1 MKRLA
6 LFLVAGALWAQN
18 IGVGVRGGVPLVD
31 AFDAA
36 SGLLRSYRNVPK
48 NYIIGP
54 TFEVRLPFRLGIE
67 IDALYRKLEYETQGE
82 RASFRTT
89 AGQWEFPLLLKYR
102 FTGGRAAPFIA
113 AGGSWNKITGPTQ
126 FLVGAA
132 TSGRPIELLNESSA
146 GFVLGGG
153 VDIKIPVLRI
163 QPELRYTRRGSANFK
178 DPLGDLLKSNL
189 NQVDLL
195 IGVTF

>member
-1 MKRLA
+1 MKQLA
-6 LFLVAGALWAQN
+6 LFLVAGAMWAQN

-36 SGLLRSYRNVPK
+36 SGFLRSYRNVPK
-48 NYIIGP
+48 HFIVGP
-54 TFEVRLPFRLGIE
+54 TFEVRLPFRLGIQF
-67 IDALYRKLEYETQGE
+67 DALYRKLEYEGQGE
-82 RASFRTT
+82 RAALRTT
-89 AGQWEFPLLLKYR
+89 ASQWEFPLMLKYR
-102 FTGGRAAPFIA
+102 FTGGRTAPFVA

-126 FLVGAA
+126 FLVGTA
-132 TSGRPIELLNESSA
+132 TSGRPIELLHESSA

-153 VDIKIPVLRI
+153 LDIKIPVLRI
-163 QPELRYTRRGSANFK
+163 QPELRYTRRGSENFK

-189 NQVDLL
+189 NQVDFL